1 LGAFSTRMERTS
13 EAVLLTEAEAAEAE
27 DAESVIVRVII
38 ARSALW
44 MMDEVPVV
52 EMVKGGMMGKTQ
64 GR

>member
-1 LGAFSTRMERTS
+1 MERTS
-13 EAVLLTEAEAAEAE
+13 EAALLTEAEAAEAE

>member
-1 LGAFSTRMERTS
+1 MERTS